1 MTACF
6 SFQNL
11 YFEAYSN
18 FTRWTLSLKASW
30 YRTSEILGSLVVLKR
45 ASPIVNTQ
53 HSLFC
58 ISSRV
63 DCLNGSTRHGAS
75 ILMLIL
81 LFLRSASN
89 DLEILL
95 TCLERPA
102 NCSYAAIFVWSRI
115 FFTLKNFVRPSIGC
129 AWKIISIGLIF
140 RSSIKS
146 VVSIYSCGR
155 SDCLCVIFP
164 SASPKLKACWIPSLS
179 SC

>member
-6 SFQNL
+6 SFQSL

-18 FTRWTLSLKASW
+18 FTLWTLSLKASW
-30 YRTSEILGSLVVLKR
+30 YLISVMFGSLVVLNR

-58 ISSRV
+58 ISASE
-63 DCLNGSTRHGAS
+63 DYLNGRTRHGAS

-89 DLEILL
+89 ALEILL
-95 TCLERPA
+95 TCFERPA
-102 NCSYAAIFVWSRI
+102 NCSCAAIFVWSRI

-129 AWKIISIGLIF
+129 AWKMISIGLIF
-140 RSSIKS
+140 RSSIRS
-146 VVSIYSCGR
+146 VESICSGGR
-155 SDCLCVIFP
+155 SDCLCVMLP
-164 SASPKLKACWIPSLS
+164 RARPKLTA
-179 SC
+179 